1 MTIEIT
7 TNEFN
12 PEIREMFDKK
22 LFESIS
28 IDYMYNAVMGWSEG
42 VEYVIIDFDKYF
54 RLDNRFNTYEL
65 ETHSD
70 KIVIDIR

>member
-12 PEIREMFDKK
+12 PEIREMFDNK

-65 ETHSD
+65 ETYSD